1 MRWKLLV
8 TVLVAVLLVGG
19 GATLVLLRLTGGTGH
34 GATAAARATPT
45 PSAAMP
51 TSTAPAAVP
60 TPSPSPTPTPTPTP
74 SASISGACTGSQLD
88 MVVGAASSASGGQEG
103 VTALIGND
111 GGTACDLS
119 GTLQAQLLGSSGSAL
134 PTSQAATPAGQA
146 WLVPGRVALDP
157 WDPQPGEATALISW
171 RTGDTASG
179 VCSGSAPVVGELSLT
194 LLGGASVTAP
204 VNTYPTLLQ
213 GMAPCEGDVQVGTIT
228 SVSSAATFTTDAE
241 DAANSDIEEE
251 EGETVTTSCTP
262 TAGQGCLTLS
272 GETLGTDAAD
282 FEYQSYGT
290 GGGAVCYAYV
300 YEDAAGWHPLDVL
313 CTQDLAPV
321 DGGTVMISVPGGGCA
336 DVHATPGNASSVLS
350 CVSPSTQTTYAVEQP
365 PVYVAETDPTT
376 HLTTGTIWW
385 YLAGLDGWVA
395 QDFIA

>member
-1 MRWKLLV
+1 M
-8 TVLVAVLLVGG
+8 A
-19 GATLVLLRLTGGTGH
+19 
-34 GATAAARATPT
+34 
-45 PSAAMP
+45 
-51 TSTAPAAVP
+51 
-60 TPSPSPTPTPTPTP
+60 
-74 SASISGACTGSQLD
+74 
-88 MVVGAASSASGGQEG
+88 VGAASSASGGQEG

-111 GGTACDLS
+111 AGTACNLT
-119 GTLQAQLLGSSGSAL
+119 GTLQAQLLDSSGSAL
-134 PTSQAATPAGQA
+134 PTSQGSVPAGQA
-146 WLVPGRVALDP
+146 WLVPDRVALDP
-157 WDPQPGEATALISW
+157 WDPQPGEATVTVSW
-171 RTGDTASG
+171 HTGDTAPG
-179 VCSGSAPVVGELSLT
+179 VCSGSAPAVGELSLIVP
-194 LLGGASVTAP
+194 GGGTVTAP

-213 GMAPCEGDVQVGTIT
+213 GMTPCDGDVQLGAIT
-228 SVSSAATFTTDAE
+228 AVSSAATFTTDAE
-241 DAANSDIEEE
+241 AAANSDIEEE

-262 TAGQGCLTLS
+262 SAGQGCLTLS

-321 DGGTVMISVPGGGCA
+321 DGGTVMISVPGEGCA
-336 DVHATPGNASSVLS
+336 DVHAAPGNASSVLS
-350 CVSPSTQTTYAVEQP
+350 CVSPSAQTTYAVEQP
-365 PVYVAETDPTT
+365 PVYVTQTDPTT